1 MFTSFLLCL
10 GTLLSVSLVKT
21 KLDPESLGIILL
33 GPFLL
38 EFFPDQ
44 VGVRVS
50 VLMCPLLDMVKTS
63 EAGLGSLRGNE
74 TIDSPGV

>member
-1 MFTSFLLCL
+1 MN
-10 GTLLSVSLVKT
+10 LVKS

-44 VGVRVS
+44 VRNLTNTVRLRVCVFVCVPS
-50 VLMCPLLDMVKTS
+50 RTTAAHREKKKCRN
-63 EAGLGSLRGNE
+63 GSFYEGRDREKLC
-74 TIDSPGV
+74 